1 MYTDKIISKSNE
13 KVKYI
18 KSLNEKKNRQKYN
31 AFYVEGIKVLEEI
44 INSEKAIDVKF
55 IAYSKT
61 ILLKV
66 KNGDI
71 LFDKAQKFCKLKN
84 IEFLDIE
91 DKIFEYVTDT
101 ITSQGI
107 LAVVKIKNKDVDKL
121 LYENKQ
127 ENILILDKIQDGG
140 NVGTIIRSADAFG
153 INLIFCVNGTTDIY
167 SPKVIRSTMGS
178 IFRVNVIYID
188 KQDLDIII
196 YKIKDNGHLIIT
208 TDLNAKEYI
217 KDIDFNKKYAFVF
230 GNESNGV
237 SEELKSV
244 SDLKVKIPIQSTTES
259 LNVSIATGIILYEQF
274 KNK

>member
-1 MYTDKIISKSNE
+1 
-13 KVKYI
+13 
-18 KSLNEKKNRQKYN
+18 
-31 AFYVEGIKVLEEI
+31 
-44 INSEKAIDVKF
+44 
-55 IAYSKT
+55 
-61 ILLKV
+61 
-66 KNGDI
+66 
-71 LFDKAQKFCKLKN
+71 
-84 IEFLDIE
+84 
-91 DKIFEYVTDT
+91 
-101 ITSQGI
+101 
-107 LAVVKIKNKDVDKL
+107 
-121 LYENKQ
+121 
-127 ENILILDKIQDGG
+127 
-140 NVGTIIRSADAFG
+140 
-153 INLIFCVNGTTDIY
+153 
-167 SPKVIRSTMGS
+167 MGS